1 MTRQKAREQ
10 WHSLSTKQKLR
21 QIWDYYKLPMVIIV
35 LCLYVVC
42 YAGYRRATDKECIL
56 YAAVINVVTDE
67 ELTNRLTG
75 GYLDAAGE
83 DPGKKKVMLYSNW
96 YLTDDEESEYY
107 QYVYAS
113 RMKTLAAI
121 DAEQLDVVLMNREA
135 FDAFA
140 QNGYLAD
147 LSEIL
152 PDEVYEKYRDR
163 AVENM
168 EILEDN
174 AQDVLLDQE
183 EEYHSVTTEYE
194 MALDVTD
201 AQGLSGRKWS
211 GNIYLGFLKNTP
223 RREEAVDYM
232 KYIFGE

>member
-1 MTRQKAREQ
+1 MTRQESKEQ
-10 WHSLSTKQKLR
+10 WHSLNTKQKIR
-21 QIWDYYKLPMVIIV
+21 QIWDYYKLPLVVIA
-35 LCLYVVC
+35 LCLYVIC
-42 YAGYRRATDKECIL
+42 YVGYRRATDKECIL
-56 YAAVINVVTDE
+56 YAAAINVAADE
-67 ELTNRLTG
+67 ELTDRLTG
-75 GYLDAAGE
+75 KYLDVKGD
-83 DPGKKKVMLYSNW
+83 DPEKKKVMLYSNW

-121 DAEQLDVVLMNREA
+121 DAEQLDVVLMNKEA

-147 LSEIL
+147 LSEFL

-174 AQDVLLDQE
+174 AQDVVLDQE
-183 EEYHSVTTEYE
+183 EEYHSVTTDYE
-194 MALDVTD
+194 MALNVTD
-201 AQGLSGRKWS
+201 ADGLSGREWS
-211 GNIYLGFLKNTP
+211 GDIYLGFLKNTP
-223 RREEAVDYM
+223 RKEEAISYM
-232 KYIFGE
+232 QYIFGE